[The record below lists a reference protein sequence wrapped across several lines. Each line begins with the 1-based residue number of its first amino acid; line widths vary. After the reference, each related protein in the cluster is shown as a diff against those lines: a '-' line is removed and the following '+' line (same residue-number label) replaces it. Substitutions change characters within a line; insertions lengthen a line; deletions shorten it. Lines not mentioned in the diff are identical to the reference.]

1 MNNRTNNIL
10 VPIDFSE
17 QSLIALDQSYNIA
30 KISESEIT
38 LLNVLTVH
46 GPMWSLFSENEKDD
60 IEQRLSSRLNNLGE
74 EITNQSGIKVN
85 IIIKKG
91 KVVDTI
97 LETAR
102 EINSRFIIMG
112 TTPSNDIKKKVVGTI
127 ASRILKEATCPVITI
142 KGKHHRNGCETIL
155 LPLDLS
161 KQTKQKINLAI
172 WLGKHFKSTIHA
184 VTITASND
192 FFVLNDIESQL
203 KKVKEKIETQG
214 VKCTIRVLALN
225 HGGNENFC
233 KALLSY
239 GQETLAD
246 LIMIMTQQE
255 FEVKDFFIGTLASE
269 IINSSDIPVLSCIP
283 TK

>member
-30 KISESEIT
+30 KIAESEIT
-38 LLNVLTVH
+38 LLNVVTIN
-46 GPMWSLFSENEKDD
+46 GPLWSLFSDNEKD
-60 IEQRLSSRLNNLGE
+60 EMEHRLLSRLQNLGE
-74 EITNQSGIKVN
+74 EITGQSGIKVN
-85 IIIKKG
+85 VIVKKG

-102 EINSRFIIMG
+102 ELNSRFIIMG
-112 TTPSNDIKKKVVGTI
+112 TTPSHDIRKKVVGTI
-127 ASRILKEATCPVITI
+127 ASRILKEASCPVITI
-142 KGKHHRNGCETIL
+142 KGKHHRNGCDNIL

-172 WLGKHFKSTIHA
+172 WLGTHFKSTIHA
-184 VTITASND
+184 VTVTASND
-192 FFVLNDIESQL
+192 FFILNDIESQL
-203 KKVKEKIETQG
+203 KKVKEKIEKQG
-214 VKCTIRVLALN
+214 VSCTTRVLALN

-239 GQETLAD
+239 GQETLTD

-255 FEVKDFFIGTLASE
+255 FDVKDFFIGTLASE
-269 IINSSDIPVLSCIP
+269 IINRSDIPVMSCIP

>member
-1 MNNRTNNIL
+1 
-10 VPIDFSE
+10 
-17 QSLIALDQSYNIA
+17 
-30 KISESEIT
+30 
-38 LLNVLTVH
+38 
-46 GPMWSLFSENEKDD
+46 MWSLFSENEKDD